1 MENTAVEKMCGR
13 CYPIAELY
21 PNKTGSIDK
30 LKAHLLESNQEI
42 APLKVWQLQDLSLQ
56 AAERIKAAPKD
67 EALSIMSQISQ
78 NFPLQ
83 ARSLVRTAVRDE
95 LRKEVK
101 KNQKIIQNEIGIQPS
116 DAFLLVNGLT
126 YDMDTIDPFS
136 LLDSLKTEHKKMEG
150 LHQLGLNQET
160 VVKMLS
166 LDIGKSKS
174 TSSKGSPSYA
184 LDIRDT
190 AVVYVNDI
198 EKDPSYAKWPSQL
211 LELLRPVFPGML
223 RSIRRNIFHLVLLV
237 DPAEKTSAELVKI
250 AESFYVHKAPIRIGF
265 VLSVDPREEVTGND
279 DAGVAMLLGFNAVSS
294 VKNAAAG
301 LSFLTDVSLIP
312 EWCTIRVYA
321 KAGADPV
328 TPEIVREVMKRL
340 RPKDNLDEIFG
351 ADSTYDYGRQ
361 LARDFISRTG
371 LERLPQVL
379 MNGIPLEQKHLNA
392 DGFEEGAIM
401 ALSSQMNVLQ
411 QAVYDGSLTDSDNV
425 LDFLMRQPNVMPRLN
440 NRILTGDNDEVK
452 YVDASSLFSDPKDD
466 DLTQKV
472 FSNFPYFSSKSGSM
486 GTKPVTVWLAV
497 DVNNRQ
503 GLGIVRAAAS
513 HIAGDPNMRIG
524 LLFNAEDV
532 NNDRLAK
539 AVLSV
544 IQSQE
549 NRVAAEVLD
558 AFLTDKNVKKFVE
571 GNLEPVQLNVKG
583 FDLLSYSKAFDAL
596 DMSSILNLHR
606 QYSSKMLNVR
616 PGQAVVICNG
626 RVIGPLGAKED
637 FVESDFLLLSRYVSS
652 TSADAII
659 QMLLEVKAQGKQ
671 GRTLSDYVVG
681 ATTVLLS
688 QGAAKSRLELPALVS
703 DSSTVHLS
711 SQVEGEPYLDIV
723 GIVDP
728 LTRGAQLM
736 ASLVSTVMKVLPS
749 KVRLYMNCVEKHSEM
764 PMKSFFRYVLASEPE
779 FEPETG
785 SLVAPVAKFLHLPT
799 EPILTMGLKIPENW
813 LVGLVRSPYD
823 LDNIRLKD
831 VEGGVY
837 GKSEVRRVLR
847 C

>member
-1 MENTAVEKMCGR
+1 
-13 CYPIAELY
+13 
-21 PNKTGSIDK
+21 
-30 LKAHLLESNQEI
+30 
-42 APLKVWQLQDLSLQ
+42 
-56 AAERIKAAPKD
+56 
-67 EALSIMSQISQ
+67 
-78 NFPLQ
+78 
-83 ARSLVRTAVRDE
+83 
-95 LRKEVK
+95 
-101 KNQKIIQNEIGIQPS
+101 
-116 DAFLLVNGLT
+116 
-126 YDMDTIDPFS
+126 
-136 LLDSLKTEHKKMEG
+136 
-150 LHQLGLNQET
+150 
-160 VVKMLS
+160 
-166 LDIGKSKS
+166 
-174 TSSKGSPSYA
+174 
-184 LDIRDT
+184 
-190 AVVYVNDI
+190 
-198 EKDPSYAKWPSQL
+198 
-211 LELLRPVFPGML
+211 
-223 RSIRRNIFHLVLLV
+223 
-237 DPAEKTSAELVKI
+237 
-250 AESFYVHKAPIRIGF
+250 
-265 VLSVDPREEVTGND
+265 
-279 DAGVAMLLGFNAVSS
+279 
-294 VKNAAAG
+294 
-301 LSFLTDVSLIP
+301 
-312 EWCTIRVYA
+312 VYA

-571 GNLEPVQLNVKG
+571 GNLEPVQLN
-583 FDLLSYSKAFDAL
+583 
-596 DMSSILNLHR
+596 
-606 QYSSKMLNVR
+606 YSSKMLNVR